1 MFLTNTQLQQLLEF
15 ASLHDCPSSAFESGS
30 VLQSKDRSN
39 SILLIKSGWVR
50 VLDPSKKFE
59 SFTISRFEAPYLCGL
74 LSRYKPTD
82 HEEVVASG
90 LVEVVDMS
98 GCINLEGFEDLIN
111 KIMLNSVSPSE
122 ISMIQQL
129 VDDNCFSIPE
139 DQQFIKIYLRRWRPI
154 DESSCLANQSLDC
167 IYADVPSQGFH
178 HGQLFNTNL
187 LNGVWKGSFP
197 RLLYWS
203 DGQVDSPIVSQA
215 ASDNSLVSAIPSLDS
230 SSSPESVTEFS
241 EPSRDPSLRELTRR
255 LRRLGINPISA
266 PTLPK
271 AFEAVFA
278 MLSDFHTLPT
288 RRDTIKKATS
298 YLLESSDGPSYEKL
312 IQIFD
317 RFGLIGRVVN
327 SRLGD
332 LSRLPTPAIY
342 LNDSKSPIFIVEI
355 VGSRYLCVDPFNG
368 VQLLDPHTLASEHDS
383 SLTVV
388 TAVRGSSTPTSRFG
402 LRWMLPYMSFY
413 KVGLIEVFVA
423 SFITQLFAL
432 ATPLLFQQ
440 IIDRVIGQGS
450 SSALGGFAVLMG
462 IFMILELIFSSLR
475 TFQFM
480 EISNRIDINIGS
492 SIISRLLRLNARY
505 FEKRPVGELASR
517 LNELDKIRS
526 FLTGTALTVV
536 LDAFFALLYFGVMF
550 FYSPLLAGIILAS
563 IPVLLILILGITP
576 ITQKLIRQR
585 AEAHSRTHSY
595 MVEILN
601 GIQTVKLQNS
611 ELTARRNWESRHLD
625 DINKGFKTVL
635 ANTVS
640 SNGLQLIN
648 KTTNILVICFGAGL
662 VLDNKLTLGQL
673 IAFRIISGYV
683 TQPILRLA
691 NTWNTFQEVSMSI
704 ERLGD
709 VVNQPLETTEDEY
722 SNISMPPIKG
732 EVHFDE
738 VSFSYSSSSTPQLS
752 GVSLTIPPGSFTGL
766 VGQSG
771 CGKST
776 ILKLVPRLY
785 QPTQGKVLIDGYDV
799 GKVELYSLRR
809 QLGFVPQDC
818 LLFEGTIYNNI
829 AVADPEAEADQV
841 IQAAQLACAHDFIMT
856 LPNGYNTFLGEKGS
870 GLSGGQR
877 QRVALAR
884 MLLQKPKLVILD
896 EATSAL
902 DVDTE
907 QQVVSNL
914 RRVLKDTTVLMI
926 THRLSTLVNA
936 DKIVMM
942 HNGRIDSSGTHQ
954 ELMDLSGR
962 YFAMYQQQLVS

>member
-1 MFLTNTQLQQLLEF
+1 
-15 ASLHDCPSSAFESGS
+15 
-30 VLQSKDRSN
+30 
-39 SILLIKSGWVR
+39 
-50 VLDPSKKFE
+50 
-59 SFTISRFEAPYLCGL
+59 
-74 LSRYKPTD
+74 
-82 HEEVVASG
+82 
-90 LVEVVDMS
+90 
-98 GCINLEGFEDLIN
+98 
-111 KIMLNSVSPSE
+111 
-122 ISMIQQL
+122 
-129 VDDNCFSIPE
+129 
-139 DQQFIKIYLRRWRPI
+139 
-154 DESSCLANQSLDC
+154 
-167 IYADVPSQGFH
+167 
-178 HGQLFNTNL
+178 
-187 LNGVWKGSFP
+187 
-197 RLLYWS
+197 
-203 DGQVDSPIVSQA
+203 
-215 ASDNSLVSAIPSLDS
+215 
-230 SSSPESVTEFS
+230 
-241 EPSRDPSLRELTRR
+241 
-255 LRRLGINPISA
+255 
-266 PTLPK
+266 
-271 AFEAVFA
+271 
-278 MLSDFHTLPT
+278 
-288 RRDTIKKATS
+288 
-298 YLLESSDGPSYEKL
+298 
-312 IQIFD
+312 
-317 RFGLIGRVVN
+317 
-327 SRLGD
+327 
-332 LSRLPTPAIY
+332 
-342 LNDSKSPIFIVEI
+342 
-355 VGSRYLCVDPFNG
+355 
-368 VQLLDPHTLASEHDS
+368 
-383 SLTVV
+383 
-388 TAVRGSSTPTSRFG
+388 
-402 LRWMLPYMSFY
+402 MLPYMSFY

-662 VLDNKLTLGQL
+662 VLDNQLTLGQL

-722 SNISMPPIKG
+722 SNICMPPIKG